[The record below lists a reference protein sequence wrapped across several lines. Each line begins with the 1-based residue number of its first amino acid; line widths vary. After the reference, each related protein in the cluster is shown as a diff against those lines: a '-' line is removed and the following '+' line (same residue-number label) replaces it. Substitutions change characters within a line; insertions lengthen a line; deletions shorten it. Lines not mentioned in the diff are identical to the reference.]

1 MEAIESV
8 SHTSAQ
14 DYAKYVEGQFKRAQA
29 AVNAEINMWY
39 GRLASNND
47 ISLSDAKKLLQAD
60 ELEEFHWKVNEYI
73 EKGKT
78 LKYTDQW
85 EKALENASAKVHINR
100 LEAMKLQMQQQCEA
114 LYGDL
119 SDGMNNI
126 LKKIYEN
133 GYYHTAYEIQRGIG
147 VGWSLNGLDNR
158 KIQKAL
164 KTCWT
169 NDGKTYSDR
178 IWQNKT
184 KLINELNTTLTQSII
199 RGEDPQKAINQLSKR
214 MNVSK
219 NNAGRLIMTETA
231 AMSAMSQR
239 ECFEDLDVEEFEFVA
254 TLDSHTSKMCRSMDG
269 KHFKMSDYQIGVNAP
284 PLHCWCRSCV
294 APYFNDE
301 FTGGDRRVARGEDG
315 KTYNVPADMSYQ
327 EWKRYFVDSE
337 KSGLQGVESDDITN
351 EWTKNK
357 GIKGSVVER
366 QEYTINGV
374 KYEVDG
380 KHVVL
385 HPTSQERSVA
395 DVLSKKYGKNVE
407 FVPQVLYP
415 QGIQTPD
422 YLIDGRRYDL
432 KSPTGS
438 GKNLL
443 YGMIAKKKKQ
453 SHNFIVDVTNCSLS
467 MEELEKQAETLY
479 QSPRCGF
486 LEQIIFMK
494 DDAVVKA
501 LCKKRKNRS

>member
-1 MEAIESV
+1 M
-8 SHTSAQ
+8 
-14 DYAKYVEGQFKRAQA
+14 
-29 AVNAEINMWY
+29 
-39 GRLASNND
+39 
-47 ISLSDAKKLLQAD
+47 
-60 ELEEFHWKVNEYI
+60 
-73 EKGKT
+73 
-78 LKYTDQW
+78 
-85 EKALENASAKVHINR
+85 
-100 LEAMKLQMQQQCEA
+100 
-114 LYGDL
+114 
-119 SDGMNNI
+119 
-126 LKKIYEN
+126 
-133 GYYHTAYEIQRGIG
+133 
-147 VGWSLNGLDNR
+147 
-158 KIQKAL
+158 
-164 KTCWT
+164 
-169 NDGKTYSDR
+169 
-178 IWQNKT
+178 
-184 KLINELNTTLTQSII
+184 
-199 RGEDPQKAINQLSKR
+199 
-214 MNVSK
+214 
-219 NNAGRLIMTETA
+219 
-231 AMSAMSQR
+231 
-239 ECFEDLDVEEFEFVA
+239 
-254 TLDSHTSKMCRSMDG
+254 
-269 KHFKMSDYQIGVNAP
+269 
-284 PLHCWCRSCV
+284 
-294 APYFNDE
+294 
-301 FTGGDRRVARGEDG
+301 ARGEDG